1 MGQLPQDPIMLYSVI
16 NTKLRDF
23 YSSLEVLCED
33 MGLSE
38 EELKEKL
45 SSAGFEYDKDRNQ
58 FIQYYKNFFSN
69 SCNTSSDICSATS
82 ITSFICSFTIPS
94 K

>member
-23 YSSLEVLCED
+23 YSSLED

-58 FIQYYKNFFSN
+58 FI
-69 SCNTSSDICSATS
+69 
-82 ITSFICSFTIPS
+82 
-94 K
+94 

>member
-16 NTKLRDF
+16 NTKLRD
-23 YSSLEVLCED
+23 SSLEVLCED

-58 FIQYYKNFFSN
+58 FI
-69 SCNTSSDICSATS
+69 
-82 ITSFICSFTIPS
+82 
-94 K
+94 

>member
-45 SSAGFEYDKDRNQ
+45 SSEFEEHTIEKVLDFLRNNK
-58 FIQYYKNFFSN
+58 IEISLY
-69 SCNTSSDICSATS
+69 S
-82 ITSFICSFTIPS
+82 ITKTFF
-94 K
+94 

>member
-23 YSSLEVLCED
+23 YSSLEV
-33 MGLSE
+33 
-38 EELKEKL
+38 KEKL

-58 FIQYYKNFFSN
+58 FM
-69 SCNTSSDICSATS
+69 
-82 ITSFICSFTIPS
+82 
-94 K
+94 

>member
-23 YSSLEVLCED
+23 YSSIRSNYVKIW
-33 MGLSE
+33 GLSE

-58 FIQYYKNFFSN
+58 FI
-69 SCNTSSDICSATS
+69 
-82 ITSFICSFTIPS
+82 
-94 K
+94 

>member
-16 NTKLRDF
+16 NT
-23 YSSLEVLCED
+23 EVLCED

-58 FIQYYKNFFSN
+58 FI
-69 SCNTSSDICSATS
+69 
-82 ITSFICSFTIPS
+82 
-94 K
+94 

>member
-38 EELKEKL
+38 EELKDLNMIKIEISL
-45 SSAGFEYDKDRNQ
+45 Y
-58 FIQYYKNFFSN
+58 
-69 SCNTSSDICSATS
+69 S
-82 ITSFICSFTIPS
+82 ITKTFF
-94 K
+94 